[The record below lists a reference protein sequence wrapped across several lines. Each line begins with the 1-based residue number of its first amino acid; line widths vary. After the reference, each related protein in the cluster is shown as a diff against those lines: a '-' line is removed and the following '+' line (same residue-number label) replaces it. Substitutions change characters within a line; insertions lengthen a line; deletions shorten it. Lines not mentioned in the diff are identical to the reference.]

1 MKFIIENLTKE
12 PSWLELSKAA
22 KELGHEVQDIRG
34 DYKRAD
40 IAHYKNEPVI
50 LFASIEMNNL
60 MRPQLVEQGC
70 ADGIL
75 STFDNY
81 LCQKFY
87 PYFGDVL
94 FNDNYVMAP
103 LSEINRRKYFFYGLF
118 GREANIFIRPDSG
131 EKTFK
136 ASLVD
141 LQDFDSFYSQL
152 EECHNDLTI
161 VSSPKNLIGEWRF
174 LCNDK
179 KEILALSSYRYQGL
193 LTRVPSA
200 PPKAHDFVKKILD
213 IGYFPDRVFCVD
225 VAQAADGEFYLM
237 ELTSC
242 SSAGLYCMD
251 MKKVINGIVKT
262 LQCST

>member
-40 IAHYKNEPVI
+40 IAHYQNEQVI

-60 MRPQLVEQGC
+60 IGPQLKEQGC
-70 ADGIL
+70 YPGNL
-75 STFDNY
+75 STFSNY

-87 PYFGDVL
+87 PFFGDKL
-94 FNDNYVMAP
+94 FNDNYAMIP
-103 LSEINRRKYFFYGLF
+103 LSELDRRKYFFYDLF
-118 GREANIFIRPDSG
+118 GREANIFVRPDSG

-136 ASLVD
+136 AGLVD
-141 LQDFDSFYSQL
+141 LQDFDSFYSQTADSR
-152 EECHNDLTI
+152 NDLVV
-161 VSSPKNLIGEWRF
+161 VSSPKDLIGEWRF
-174 LCNDK
+174 LCNDR

-200 PPKAHDFVKKILD
+200 PPKAHSFVKEILD
-213 IGYFPDRVFCVD
+213 IGYFPDKVFCVD

-242 SSAGLYCMD
+242 SSAGLYSMD
-251 MKKVINGIVKT
+251 MSKVITGIVNS
-262 LQCST
+262 L